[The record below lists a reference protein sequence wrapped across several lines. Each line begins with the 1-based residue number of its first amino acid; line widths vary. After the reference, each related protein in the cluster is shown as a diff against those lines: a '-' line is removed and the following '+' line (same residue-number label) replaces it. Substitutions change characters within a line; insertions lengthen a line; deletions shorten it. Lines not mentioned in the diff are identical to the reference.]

1 MSLHEQIKNEIK
13 EAMKAKDQVKLS
25 VVRGLVSAFTN
36 EAVAKGRT
44 PTDLLTDEETL
55 AVIKRAARQRKDAMD
70 QYQAGG
76 RPDLVE
82 QEEAELKVLEIYLP
96 AQIGRDEIEKVVKAK
111 MTELN
116 ITDKSKVGQ
125 LTGMVMKDL
134 GGNADGTIVKE
145 VIESLLQ

>member
-44 PTDLLTDEETL
+44 PTDLLTDEEAL
-55 AVIKRAARQRKDAMD
+55 AVIKRAARQRKDAID

-76 RPDLVE
+76 RADLVE
-82 QEEAELKVLEIYLP
+82 SESAELKVLENYLP
-96 AQIGRDEIEKVVKAK
+96 AQMSREQIEEKVKAK
-111 MTELN
+111 MTELGIN
-116 ITDKSKVGQ
+116 DKAKAGQ

-134 GGNADGTIVKE
+134 SGQADGTLVKE
-145 VIESLLQ
+145 IVESLLQ

>member
-44 PTDLLTDEETL
+44 PTDLLTDEEAL

-76 RPDLVE
+76 RADLVE
-82 QEEAELKVLEIYLP
+82 QEGAELKVLEAYLP
-96 AQIGRDEIEKVVKAK
+96 AQVSREEIEKVVKAK
-111 MTELN
+111 MAELN
-116 ITDKSKVGQ
+116 VTDKSKAGQ

-134 GGNADGTIVKE
+134 GGNADGTVVKE
-145 VIESLLQ
+145 VIESLLV